1 MSRHALPLSQVPLRS
16 RTGTTWRSDFG
27 RCSTQS
33 RGRSASRRRAI
44 VVRDGSGNGL
54 EIVASYGLDA
64 AATAGLAE
72 AMQRP
77 THPVTMTFEATA
89 PTYDVAPMNP
99 GGPRLRSHLPLIVTR
114 GRTPRVLGVLA
125 LAHDDEIAPEA
136 KPIIG
141 AAADLAAA
149 RIERQLSGQLIG
161 SASARPTLTPA
172 LIDDYLA
179 GRCRHGREQA

>member
-1 MSRHALPLSQVPLRS
+1 MSPRALLLSQVRLRS

-27 RCSTQS
+27 RCSTPS
-33 RGRSASRRRAI
+33 RVPLGIASGAI

-149 RIERQLSGQLIG
+149 RIER
-161 SASARPTLTPA
+161 
-172 LIDDYLA
+172 
-179 GRCRHGREQA
+179 

>member
-1 MSRHALPLSQVPLRS
+1 MASGSSTDVAARAALVAGAAALAHGDDQALGLRTLLDAVARPL
-16 RTGTTWRSDFG
+16 GI
-27 RCSTQS
+27 
-33 RGRSASRRRAI
+33 ASGAI
-44 VVRDGSGNGL
+44 VVRDRSGTGL

-64 AATAGLAE
+64 AAAAGLAE

-77 THPVTMTFEATA
+77 DHPVTMTFEATA

-149 RIERQLSGQLIG
+149 RIERQLSG
-161 SASARPTLTPA
+161 
-172 LIDDYLA
+172 IDPRRGA
-179 GRCRHGREQA
+179 PG

>member
-1 MSRHALPLSQVPLRS
+1 
-16 RTGTTWRSDFG
+16 
-27 RCSTQS
+27 
-33 RGRSASRRRAI
+33 
-44 VVRDGSGNGL
+44 
-54 EIVASYGLDA
+54 
-64 AATAGLAE
+64 
-72 AMQRP
+72 
-77 THPVTMTFEATA
+77 MTFEATA

-149 RIERQLSGQLIG
+149 PDRTAAFRAVIG
-161 SASARPTLTPA
+161 CAGARPTLTPA

-179 GRCRHGREQA
+179 GRCGHGCEQA

>member
-1 MSRHALPLSQVPLRS
+1 MSGNKTYDAAMASGNSTDVAARAALVAGAAALAHGDDLALGLRTLLDAVARPL
-16 RTGTTWRSDFG
+16 GIA
-27 RCSTQS
+27 
-33 RGRSASRRRAI
+33 SAAI
-44 VVRDGSGNGL
+44 VIRDGSGL

-64 AATAGLAE
+64 AAAAGLAE

-77 THPVTMTFEATA
+77 SHPVTMTFEATG

-125 LAHDDEIAPEA
+125 LAHDDEIAPDA

-141 AAADLAAA
+141 AVADLAAA
-149 RIERQLSGQLIG
+149 RIER
-161 SASARPTLTPA
+161 
-172 LIDDYLA
+172 
-179 GRCRHGREQA
+179 